1 MEVSPLD
8 NTVDDEVSDGD
19 DPGESIHGYEQ
30 NTPQPQS
37 RSESVTVDLH
47 VIAANFVSKMKAKS
61 NVPLSSLQ
69 NIIECTSEMF
79 SEIVGMLE
87 NETLRVME
95 ETGVELEGEKVQH
108 LKKIFK
114 DSCSPFAGFESQYKQ
129 EKYFADKGT
138 YIPPVSI
145 PLGVAFNPKRDAATG
160 GVRQSQTHDSF
171 QYIPIKDVL
180 RAVLN
185 QDGVLDSIEQ
195 YRSATADDDL
205 KDFKDGEFYKF
216 YKCHPCLGH
225 QDCVNILLYF
235 DELETTNPLRGNGT
249 HKLGMFYFII
259 KNFHPA
265 YLSCLDNIFLLAVA
279 RSEDIKHYGI
289 DAIVDHI
296 LPDLKSLELEGLT
309 VQNGDDTSSTL
320 KVRIAL
326 GQTTGD
332 NLGLHTLFGFA
343 ESFTANFPCRYC
355 SMHRDAAHTAT
366 REESELRRTR
376 ASYDED
382 VATNNVS
389 ETGIKRNCPL
399 NTLSSFHVV
408 DNYVFDIMHDLLE
421 GVCLI
426 EVKLVLKSWID
437 QGRITLDTINTRLTS
452 FDYGFCEDKN
462 KPNIIT
468 DNSLKKTMNAT
479 GQKAV
484 QTAFLIR
491 HLPILVGDI
500 IPENDEHL
508 ELILRLLRCM
518 DIIFSPQ
525 IAKGETD
532 LLGQLIQDHHEHYLS
547 IFPDKHLLP
556 KHHHMLHY
564 PSAIEAIG
572 PLIRFSSLR
581 FEAKHNY
588 FKQISHICC
597 NYKNICKTMALRH
610 QLTLSD
616 LCFKGKLLTQKP
628 VKTGKGSFQKV
639 SNFRP
644 NADVITDETGALIDE
659 ELFVSSSAE
668 FNGIE
673 YRPGMMVAIDVD
685 SDCGNVVFGEI
696 KNVFI
701 RDHFLVYLFVHE
713 WETLWFDD
721 HLHAYALKEH
731 AESQTTCKTHSKII
745 FMSVVDL
752 FHLFQIEQDYDCL
765 FENGSQLTKLWD
777 GFFGK
782 RIITYASAD
791 EESVVALQL
800 LPHILPPKPIKSSN
814 VVHRP
819 SNLEAANAFI
829 RFKQATT
836 NIAAFLDTVEG
847 EVQPFILALGDRHK
861 PTQSFVIVERNAVEQ
876 TSLLKAVDCC
886 FKLFF
891 VLDIAYPASCH
902 IVWEFL
908 QDLVYQVPVRKGQ
921 TAISKN
927 VTSLRNY
934 FNVAK

>member
-1 MEVSPLD
+1 METSSSSHRFTCFVCSNFCQGLQHLFYHLRTNHAIVYSSDYFVCAEDGCQRTFSTPWPYKRHLLKHVLSLDSASHDVGECPMDVSPLD

-19 DPGESIHGYEQ
+19 DPGESINYEQ

-47 VIAANFVSKMKAKS
+47 AIAANFVSKMKAKS

-95 ETGVELEGEKVQH
+95 ETGVELECEKVQH

-114 DSCSPFAGFESQYKQ
+114 DSSSPFAGFESQYRQ
-129 EKYFADKGT
+129 EKYFTDKGT

-160 GVRQSQTHDSF
+160 GVRQTQTHDSF
-171 QYIPIKDVL
+171 QYIPVKGVL

-185 QDGVLDSIEQ
+185 QDGVLDGIEQ
-195 YRSATADDDL
+195 YRSATATCDDL
-205 KDFKDGEFYKF
+205 KDFKDGEFYQS
-216 YKCHPCLGH
+216 HQCLSNH
-225 QDCVNILLYF
+225 DCVNILLYF

-249 HKLGMFYFII
+249 HKLGMFYFTI
-259 KNFHPA
+259 KDIHPV
-265 YLSCLDNIFLLAVA
+265 YQSCLDNIFLLAVA

-289 DAIVDHI
+289 DAIVGHI

-309 VQNGDDTSSTL
+309 VQNGDDTTSTL
-320 KVRIAL
+320 KVSIAL

-376 ASYDED
+376 ATYDED
-382 VATNNVS
+382 VTTNNVS
-389 ETGIKRNCPL
+389 ETGIKRRCPL
-399 NTLSSFHVV
+399 NDLSSFHVI
-408 DNYVFDIMHDLLE
+408 DNHVFDIMHDLLE

-426 EVKLVLKSWID
+426 EIKLALKSWID
-437 QGRITLDTINTRLTS
+437 QGRLTLDTINNRLTS

-468 DNSLKKTMNAT
+468 DNSLNKTMHAT
-479 GQKAV
+479 GQKAA

-572 PLIRFSSLR
+572 PLIRFSCLR

-597 NYKNICKTMALRH
+597 NYKNICKTMALRN

-616 LCFKGKLLTQKP
+616 LCFKGNLFAQKP
-628 VKTGKGSFQKV
+628 VKTGKGSLQKV

-685 SDCGNVVFGEI
+685 SDCGNVVFGKI

-701 RDHFLVYLFVHE
+701 KDHCLVYLFVHE

-731 AESQTTCKTHSKII
+731 TESLTVGKYRCVTT
-745 FMSVVDL
+745 F
-752 FHLFQIEQDYDCL
+752 
-765 FENGSQLTKLWD
+765 
-777 GFFGK
+777 
-782 RIITYASAD
+782 
-791 EESVVALQL
+791 
-800 LPHILPPKPIKSSN
+800 
-814 VVHRP
+814 
-819 SNLEAANAFI
+819 
-829 RFKQATT
+829 
-836 NIAAFLDTVEG
+836 
-847 EVQPFILALGDRHK
+847 
-861 PTQSFVIVERNAVEQ
+861 
-876 TSLLKAVDCC
+876 
-886 FKLFF
+886 
-891 VLDIAYPASCH
+891 
-902 IVWEFL
+902 
-908 QDLVYQVPVRKGQ
+908 DLVDYHTFHALKSFKDDTYQYVVPRH
-921 TAISKN
+921 
-927 VTSLRNY
+927 R
-934 FNVAK
+934 